1 MNPTVKSNWPF
12 HRTRQRHHPLR
23 NGNFENPESTARL
36 GISSNTIPPEHPSS
50 RAHESSARSATVTDE
65 RRGSELK
72 KSGSGEAGADLV
84 VASVEL
90 LDAVVQRHL
99 CSRRGW
105 GGSRTILRPPARCA
119 PSPALALRRRLLSG
133 RAWGFASW
141 ASRCF
146 SWA

>member
-1 MNPTVKSNWPF
+1 
-12 HRTRQRHHPLR
+12 
-23 NGNFENPESTARL
+23 
-36 GISSNTIPPEHPSS
+36 
-50 RAHESSARSATVTDE
+50 VTDE

-105 GGSRTILRPPARCA
+105 GGAELFSVLPPDAPRARR
-119 PSPALALRRRLLSG
+119 SL
-133 RAWGFASW
+133 FAA
-141 ASRCF
+141 AS
-146 SWA
+146 